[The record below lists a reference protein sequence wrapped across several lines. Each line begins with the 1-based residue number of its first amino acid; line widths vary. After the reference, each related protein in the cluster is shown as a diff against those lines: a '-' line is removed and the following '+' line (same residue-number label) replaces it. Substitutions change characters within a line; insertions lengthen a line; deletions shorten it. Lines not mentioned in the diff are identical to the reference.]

1 MKHQILKCEKCKEY
15 TLEKICPKCNTNTI
29 NPKPAKYSET
39 DKLSKYRNIA
49 RKKLENS

>member
-1 MKHQILKCEKCKEY
+1 MKLQIFKCEKCNEF
-15 TLEKICPKCNTNTI
+15 TLESICPNCNLKTV

-49 RKKLENS
+49 RRS